1 MENGLQWLFI
11 NNNNNK
17 VNNILHCSYITKICV
32 WNKIQFN
39 FSLGMEIKWT
49 KPPLQYKYISA
60 SGIVNQIK
68 IETTTTKLLYYFQFI
83 HCTCNSVSQGRE
95 ETFKKKKRKSL

>member
-1 MENGLQWLFI
+1 MENGFQWLFI

-32 WNKIQFN
+32 WNKMQFN

-60 SGIVNQIK
+60 SGILNQIK
-68 IETTTTKLLYYFQFI
+68 IETTTTTTKDCSCITSSSFI
-83 HCTCNSVSQGRE
+83 AHAIV
-95 ETFKKKKRKSL
+95 